1 MRTKSRLTIT
11 LPPDLVQRLDRMIDH
26 QTVRNRSHAI
36 ELLIRQGLMPEVTTA
51 IVLAGGEH
59 QGIGNPALA
68 PVGGQALILLTLR
81 HLVGFGIRN
90 VLLLAGRSEPEI
102 REVLGSGQGLGL
114 TIQYLEEERPL
125 GTAGALKSAEPHLPD
140 SPVLVVH
147 GDVLTDIDIGELIT
161 FHLSEGCLATMAVK
175 PRNAEKEC
183 GQVMLQG
190 NRITDFY
197 DNGKEQGISIVNTG
211 LYVLQPEVFGMI
223 EEGKESRL
231 ETDVFPTLA
240 RMGELS
246 AFFFQGIWYDIRN
259 EENYQR
265 AKARWQQKGV
275 FRHAREA

>member
-11 LPPDLVQRLDRMIDH
+11 LPPDLVEQLDRMIDH

-59 QGIGNPALA
+59 EGIGSPALA

-90 VLLLAGRSEPEI
+90 VLLLAGRNEPEI
-102 REVLGSGQGLGL
+102 REVLGSGHGLGV

-147 GDVLTDIDIGELIT
+147 GDVLTDIDVSELIA

-175 PRNAEKEC
+175 PRNAEKDC

-197 DNGKEQGISIVNTG
+197 DNGNEQGISIVNTG

-223 EEGKESRL
+223 EAGKESRL
-231 ETDVFPTLA
+231 ETDVFPILA

-246 AFFFQGIWYDIRN
+246 AFFFQGIWYDIRTK
-259 EENYQR
+259 ENYQR

>member
-11 LPPDLVQRLDRMIDH
+11 LPPDLVQRLDRMIDR

-36 ELLIRQGLMPEVTTA
+36 ELLIRQGLMPEVRTA

-59 QGIGNPALA
+59 DEIGSPALA

-81 HLVGFGIRN
+81 HLVSFGIRN
-90 VLLLAGRSEPEI
+90 VLLMAGRNEPEI
-102 REVLGSGQGLGL
+102 REVLGSGQGLGV
-114 TIQYLEEERPL
+114 TIQYLKEDRPL
-125 GTAGALKSAEPHLPD
+125 GTAGALKSAESFLPEE
-140 SPVLVVH
+140 PVLVVH
-147 GDVLTDIDIGELIT
+147 GDVLTDIDIGEFIS
-161 FHLSEGCLATMAVK
+161 FHLNEGSLATMAVK
-175 PRNAEKEC
+175 PRNAEREY
-183 GQVMLQG
+183 GQVLLQG
-190 NRITDFY
+190 NRITDFS

-211 LYVLQPEVFGMI
+211 IYVLQPEVFGMI

-246 AFFFQGIWYDIRN
+246 AFLFQGIWFDIRS

>member
-11 LPPDLVQRLDRMIDH
+11 LPPDLVERLDRMIDH

-81 HLVGFGIRN
+81 HLVGFGIRK
-90 VLLLAGRSEPEI
+90 VLLLAGRHEPEI
-102 REVLGSGQGLGL
+102 REVLGNGEGLGVG
-114 TIQYLEEERPL
+114 IQYLAEKRPL
-125 GTAGALKSAEPHLPD
+125 GTAGALKSAESHLPD

-147 GDVLTDIDIGELIT
+147 GDVLTDIDISELIS

-175 PRNAEKEC
+175 PRNAEKDC

-197 DNGKEQGISIVNTG
+197 DNGQEQGISIVNTG

-231 ETDVFPTLA
+231 ETDVFPILA

-246 AFFFQGIWYDIRN
+246 AFFFQGIWFDVRS

>member
-11 LPPDLVQRLDRMIDH
+11 LPPDLVERLDGMVDH

-90 VLLLAGRSEPEI
+90 VLLLAGRHEPEI
-102 REVLGSGQGLGL
+102 REVLGNGEGLGVS
-114 TIQYLEEERPL
+114 IEYLAEKRPL
-125 GTAGALKSAEPHLPD
+125 GTAGALKSAESHLPD

-147 GDVLTDIDIGELIT
+147 GDVLTDIDISELIS

-175 PRNAEKEC
+175 PRNAEKDC

-190 NRITDFY
+190 NRISY
-197 DNGKEQGISIVNTG
+197 G
-211 LYVLQPEVFGMI
+211 LAI
-223 EEGKESRL
+223 EENGLFQKPRSHIRIVRPAA
-231 ETDVFPTLA
+231 TFWCDPVDVLVRVFDIAGFAVDAVL
-240 RMGELS
+240 RVDHEFGLC
-246 AFFFQGIWYDIRN
+246 AFFLNPFVNAR
-259 EENYQR
+259 R
-265 AKARWQQKGV
+265 AIAC
-275 FRHAREA
+275 

>member
-147 GDVLTDIDIGELIT
+147 GDVLTDIDISELIT

>member
-11 LPPDLVQRLDRMIDH
+11 LPPDLVERLDRMIDH

-51 IVLAGGEH
+51 IVLAGGEYE
-59 QGIGNPALA
+59 GIGSPALA

-102 REVLGSGQGLGL
+102 REVLGSGQGLGV

-125 GTAGALKSAEPHLPD
+125 GTAGALKSAESHLPD

-147 GDVLTDIDIGELIT
+147 GDVLTDIDISELIA

-231 ETDVFPTLA
+231 ETDVFPILA

-246 AFFFQGIWYDIRN
+246 AFFFQGIWFDIRN